1 MEPDSATHSGGSSDG
16 GGNLHTTCL
25 SGQYE
30 DAAGGGGCQPCAL
43 SGWAVW
49 ALLLLGGAMMC
60 GVVCWVGDIVLR
72 KFVSPTDA
80 KGTVAPGGGAGLGQ
94 LAAHGARSAVN
105 IRHAM
110 TTISSTATSF
120 QFLFLYQLH
129 LTWPAMVT
137 QAWQWLSSLIGL
149 TWLRLEFLF
158 TAIKSLCALQY
169 VPPAAVLVAPFAIFS
184 VILAI
189 SQFKAKRKESNA
201 QNVSAAPR
209 RLLHV

>member
-1 MEPDSATHSGGSSDG
+1 MEPDSATHSSGSSSDG

-30 DAAGGGGCQPCAL
+30 DAAGGGCQPCAL

-60 GVVCWVGDIVLR
+60 GVVCCIGDIVLR
-72 KFVSPTDA
+72 KFVSPTGA
-80 KGTVAPGGGAGLGQ
+80 KGTVPGGGAGLGQ

-110 TTISSTATSF
+110 TTISSTSTSF

-137 QAWQWLSSLIGL
+137 QAWQWLSALVGL

-169 VPPAAVLVAPFAIFS
+169 VPPAAVLVAPFAVFS
-184 VILAI
+184 IILAI
-189 SQFKAKRKESNA
+189 SQCKAK
-201 QNVSAAPR
+201 VSAAPR
-209 RLLHV
+209 RLRHV